1 MPKLGR
7 GTYPGAGRER
17 AASLPLPDLTG
28 VHLHELRAMDD
39 PALLDAVAE
48 VLRRPEEFTEKWC
61 GSDTETGG
69 DKVRHGV
76 PAEPAP
82 GRTAL

>member
-1 MPKLGR
+1 VPKQGR
-7 GTYPGAGRER
+7 GTSSGAAGER
-17 AASLPLPDLTG
+17 VGVPLPDLTG
-28 VHLHELRAMDD
+28 VHLHELPAMDD

-69 DKVRHGV
+69 NRQRHPV
-76 PAEPAP
+76 PAGQIP